1 MILST
6 HPQGSPEW
14 LADRVGL
21 ATASRAGDIVAT
33 IKSGEAAARRDYRWE
48 LICEQ
53 LTGEAQPG
61 GFISEAMQRGTDM
74 EPIARAAYEVR
85 TGSLVMEAGFA
96 RHDTIQAGAS
106 VDGQT
111 NNWAG
116 LVEIK
121 CPKTATHI
129 RYLRSEKIPSIY
141 LPQIIHQAWITG
153 ARWVDFVSF
162 DDRVPANLQLFHMG
176 CHIEEDVIQDHEAA
190 VVAFLSEVQDEVSAL
205 RAFNHPRRSSPP
217 SSRK

>member
-1 MILST
+1 MRLSG

-21 ATASRAGDIVAT
+21 ATASRAGDLTAT

-74 EPIARAAYEVR
+74 EPLARSAYEVR

-96 RHDTIQAGAS
+96 SHDTIAAGAS
-106 VDGQT
+106 VDGQIDDWT
-111 NNWAG
+111 G

-129 RYLRSEKIPSIY
+129 RYLRAGAVPPLYI
-141 LPQIIHQAWITG
+141 PQITHQAWITN
-153 ARWVDFVSF
+153 AAWVDFVSF
-162 DDRVPANLQLFHMG
+162 DDRLPEHLRLFVVRWHRDDDAIAA
-176 CHIEEDVIQDHEAA
+176 HAAA
-190 VVAFLSEVQDEVSAL
+190 VMDFLGEVQDEVAAL
-205 RAFNHPRRSSPP
+205 HVFGNPAAVAETA
-217 SSRK
+217 